1 MLAFAFILTVDA
13 CSSGIFGKYILSF
26 PCWFFYG
33 RYHIC
38 NYGFNNSSYSKGCED
53 LLPYACKKGL
63 ENKFK
68 NWKFLKQKK
77 ELSDEEKKAAT
88 DSFCKDEYIY
98 LTDHK
103 NDCDKTC
110 GRCK

>member
-1 MLAFAFILTVDA
+1 MLALQVFLVSTICLFPVD
-13 CSSGIFGKYILSF
+13 SSMADPIG
-26 PCWFFYG
+26 
-33 RYHIC
+33 

-53 LLPYACKKGL
+53 LLPYACEKGI

-77 ELSDEEKKAAT
+77 DLSDEEKKAAT